1 MRDPGGPVFAVA
13 AAALSR
19 AVLPAASEDGGGG
32 FHGPTIED
40 FFPPAIFGAGTI
52 FEFNRISLVRVIATI
67 ALVTLFLLAT
77 RNVRLVPGRGQ
88 GIAEMALD
96 FVRVNISEEVLG
108 KERGK
113 AWVPLLTIIFFG
125 VFAMNITGVIPG
137 LNIAGSSVVGF
148 PLTVAIVSW
157 VAFIVAGIRAHGGWH
172 FFRDQIFP
180 PGVPWPLYF
189 ILAPI
194 ELVSTFLLRPLTLTI
209 RLLANMMSGHFLLVL
224 CFAATNAL
232 FLEASWALKPL
243 GFLTLGASFAFYGL
257 EIFIAALQAYIF
269 ALLTA
274 VYISLSAEGH

>member
-1 MRDPGGPVFAVA
+1 MFDAA

-19 AVLPAASEDGGGG
+19 GVLPLSEDGGGG
-32 FHGPTIED
+32 FHGPTAED
-40 FFPPAIFGAGTI
+40 FFPPAIFGEGT
-52 FEFNRISLVRVIATI
+52 FYEFNRIMMVRVIATV
-67 ALVTLFLLAT
+67 ALCVLFLLAA
-77 RNVRLVPGRGQ
+77 RNVKLVPGRGQ
-88 GIAEMALD
+88 GIAEIALD
-96 FVRVNISEEVLG
+96 FVRVNVSEEVLG

-113 AWVPLLTIIFFG
+113 AWVPLLSVIFFG
-125 VFAMNITGVIPG
+125 VFAMNITGVVPG
-137 LNIAGSSVVGF
+137 LNIAGASVVGF
-148 PLTVAIVSW
+148 PLVVAV
-157 VAFIVAGIRAHGGWH
+157 VAWIAFMVAGIRAHGAWH
-172 FFRDQIFP
+172 FYRDQIFT

-232 FLEASWALKPL
+232 FLEASPPLKPL
-243 GFLTLGASFAFYGL
+243 GLLTLGASFAFYGL

-274 VYISLSAEGH
+274 VYISLSVESH